1 MSLATKH
8 AQYGVSYRAGGPLE
22 TLHDLSQVEWVSQQ
36 KGQALLLGLVL
47 CGAGVLA
54 WVLMLELGERI
65 HDQSSLHR
73 ATDAAAYSAALMQA
87 RSMNLHAYVNRA
99 QLGHQLGMAHLI
111 AVATASQYRAKLATQ
126 ATRRNPPASLIGAF
140 FGPQHSI
147 AYTSAL
153 SGGMSETL
161 SKHAF
166 RDAYLRHE
174 RQVHQVLD
182 RVRQIQLRDAE
193 LQRQQSI
200 HHMLITNVG
209 LNGSALKGHTLTQLG
224 LNITLTLDET
234 KGLIEQHSGADS
246 VWRDFLSG
254 LVGQYGFLTE
264 RNRTYR
270 NLWIVNPRC
279 PLKRHELRRKGRLL
293 LRPDGQWVSE
303 ESLSFHA
310 LRHNKIIGCYH
321 REYPMGWALLNT
333 NTNENGDQPPLTQNV
348 VTMPD
353 FSRQA
358 FWRWSRAQ
366 SGAARNIFSG
376 RHNSLAQR
384 YAQSASVKWS
394 SKGLGRY
401 AQLKNGRERQPVRI
415 AIKVS
420 QRLSAGNSIQS
431 QAAAQTYFSPP
442 TSSRGQSRVPSLF
455 QPYWRATLIP
465 NLSYE

>member
-1 MSLATKH
+1 MTLVIKH
-8 AQYGVSYRAGGPLE
+8 AQYGVSCRAGRPFE
-22 TLHDLSQVEWVSQQ
+22 ILHELSRVQWVSQQ
-36 KGQALLLGLVL
+36 KGQALMLGLVL

-54 WVLMLELGERI
+54 WVLMLELGDRV

-87 RSMNLHAYVNRA
+87 RSMNLQAYVNRA
-99 QLGHQLGMAHLI
+99 QLGHQIGMAHLI
-111 AVATASQYRAKLATQ
+111 AVATASQYRAKLAHQ
-126 ATRRNPPASLIGAF
+126 ASRRNPPASLIGAF
-140 FGPQHSI
+140 FGPQHSM
-147 AYTSAL
+147 AYTAAMR
-153 SGGMSETL
+153 GGMSGTL
-161 SKHAF
+161 SQHAF

-182 RVRQIQLRDAE
+182 RVRQLQLRDAE
-193 LQRQQSI
+193 QHRQQSI
-200 HHMLITNVG
+200 HRMLIANVG
-209 LNGSALKGHTLTQLG
+209 QSGSALKGDSLKQLG
-224 LNITLTLDET
+224 LSINLTLDET
-234 KGLIEQHSGADS
+234 KGLIDLYSGSDS
-246 VWRDFLSG
+246 VWRDFLTG

-264 RNRTYR
+264 RNRTHR

-279 PLKRHELRRKGRLL
+279 PLKRHELRRQGRLL
-293 LRPDGQWVSE
+293 LGPDGQWLSE

-310 LRHNKIIGCYH
+310 LRHNKMIGCYH

-333 NTNENGDQPPLTQNV
+333 SPHTTGDQPSLTQNV

-376 RHNSLAQR
+376 RNNPLAQR
-384 YAQSASVKWS
+384 YGQSASVKWS

-420 QRLSAGNSIQS
+420 QRLSADNSIQS

-442 TSSRGQSRVPSLF
+442 SSSRGQARAPSLF
-455 QPYWRATLIP
+455 EPYWRATLIP
-465 NLSYE
+465 NTSHE